1 MFTSRPLRY
10 LLLLPILGSVIGC
23 VDTGDGNEIRITD
36 SLAAEVSRGS
46 LMLGALATELALNIA
61 APPGPTACP
70 AVSSE
75 QDSLS
80 FEYGSGCLSDT
91 GLFELGL
98 SGSVALTL
106 AGGSGV
112 FVGDVNSLGFPD
124 LPILG
129 SVSGQVS
136 SAGDLVT
143 ADIQFSDLIWT
154 EDGLENTIDALFE
167 LSIDGESI
175 RMNVASGT
183 FLRGGAPEFR
193 VDLEDIIPE
202 QSSLSSC
209 WIPSDGQIVLE
220 REAASATLRYSE
232 VSFATG
238 EVPVEYG
245 SRDPAT
251 VEPCN

>member
-1 MFTSRPLRY
+1 MFTLRPLRC
-10 LLLLPILGSVIGC
+10 LLILPVLGFGVGC
-23 VDTGDGNEIRITD
+23 ADTGEGNEIRITD

-46 LMLGALATELALNIA
+46 LMLGALATELALTIA
-61 APPGPTACP
+61 APPGPNACP

-80 FEYGSGCLSDT
+80 LDYGAGCLSET
-91 GLFELGL
+91 ELFELGL

-124 LPILG
+124 LPVLG

-143 ADIQFSDLIWT
+143 ADIEFSDVVWT
-154 EDGLENTIDALFE
+154 DDGLENTIDALFE
-167 LSIDGESI
+167 LSIDGDSI
-175 RMNVASGT
+175 QMNVASGT
-183 FLRGGAPEFR
+183 LIRGGIPEFR
-193 VDLEDIIPE
+193 LDLEDITPE
-202 QSSLSSC
+202 QGSLSSC
-209 WIPSDGQIVLE
+209 WIPADGQIVLE
-220 REAASATLRYSE
+220 REAASATLSYSE

-245 SRDPAT
+245 SRDPVT
-251 VEPCN
+251 VEPCS